1 MVSSAV
7 NSAET
12 LYGCPGSRPTTFGTV
27 EVACLLATTRVSGLS
42 SGISVIAVSILS
54 VLAGRYQPCGSLAAS
69 TCPVPA
75 SAMTNA
81 EACTP
86 GSRGTPGAALTI
98 VPRPDSSDPPMA
110 CGRLAVAGA
119 PDRLPEGPP
128 EELPEGPPDGMPD
141 AATAGAATAGAA
153 TAGAAT
159 AGAATAGAATA
170 GAATAASASR
180 APATASAARCG
191 IRSGISLRAPVLGGL
206 PNRELTWVNG
216 TNVGIRAPHQRRLRR
231 QPAYGRSE

>member
-12 LYGCPGSRPTTFGTV
+12 RYGCPGSRPTTFGVV
-27 EVACLLATTRVSGLS
+27 EVAMVLATTRVSGLS

-110 CGRLAVAGA
+110 WGRLAVAGA
-119 PDRLPEGPP
+119 PEGLPEGP
-128 EELPEGPPDGMPD
+128 PD

-170 GAATAASASR
+170 GAATAGASAR

-231 QPAYGRSE
+231 QPAYGLPAFGEAW